1 MASIARC
8 RDALKSE
15 PLDQSELV
23 RGYLSKEDLT
33 EAAAAA
39 NYHWRERVWTPMLTL
54 WTFLLQVLHPG
65 WVCREVVAHVLAQ
78 QEAAGTPLKASPDP
92 SAYSQGRKR
101 LPLSLFAY
109 GLRKVGET
117 LQTKVGDGYRWCGRR
132 VWVVDGFS
140 CSMPDTPDLQKA
152 FGQPTGQKKGCGFPV
167 AKLVAM
173 FCWASGAVLDV
184 AIGAYRSN
192 ELALWRELWDQL
204 KVGDVVLGDRFYG
217 AYADLA
223 QLQARGCDGVFR
235 LRGSRARTISFR
247 QGQRLGQNDRLF
259 TWSRPT
265 QCPRTLT
272 PEEFAQLPATL
283 TVRVLRFDTRIKGF
297 RSRRILVVTT
307 LRDPKAFPLEK
318 IAALY
323 RDRWTVELRIREV
336 KTTLKMEILRG
347 QSEDIVRKE
356 IYMHFLAY
364 NLMRALMWQAAQQ
377 QGQPLHRLS
386 FAGTLQRFQ
395 AVAPYL
401 CLFAG
406 TPQAAG
412 LYQLLLS
419 WIARDRV
426 PERPNRVEPRALK
439 RRPKPY
445 DLLTRP
451 RKEMQKALLR
461 QKLP

>member
-15 PLDQSELV
+15 PFAQSGFV
-23 RGYLSKEDLT
+23 RAYLSKEDLD

-39 NYHWRERVWTPMLTL
+39 NYHGRDRTWTLIRIL
-54 WTFLLQVLHPG
+54 WPFLLQALHPG
-65 WVCREVVAHVLAQ
+65 WSCREAVAHVLAQ
-78 QEAAGTPLKASPDP
+78 YEAAGTPLKASPDP

-101 LPLSLFAY
+101 LPLSLFRFA
-109 GLRKVGET
+109 LRQTGET
-117 LQTKVGDGYRWCGRR
+117 LEARVGEAYRWCGRR
-132 VWVVDGFS
+132 VWIVDGSS
-140 CSMPDTPDLQKA
+140 CSMPDTAELQEA

-167 AKLVAM
+167 AKFVVM
-173 FCWASGAVLDV
+173 FCWASGVVHDV
-184 AIGAYRSN
+184 AIGPYRSN
-192 ELALWRELWDQL
+192 ELALWRELWGQL
-204 KVGDVVLGDRFYG
+204 KGGDVVLGDRFYG

-223 QLQARGCDGVFR
+223 QLRARGCDGVFR

-247 QGQRLGQNDRLF
+247 QGQRLGKNDRLF
-259 TWSRPT
+259 HWSRPP

-307 LRDPKAFPLEK
+307 LLDPKAFPLEK

-323 RDRWTVELRIREV
+323 RDRWTAELRIREV

-347 QSEDIVRKE
+347 KSEDVVRKE
-356 IYMHFLAY
+356 IYMHLLAY
-364 NLMRALMWQAAQQ
+364 NLMRALMWQAAQPH
-377 QGQPLHRLS
+377 GKLLHRLS
-386 FAGTLQRFQ
+386 FAGTLQRFH

-401 CLFAG
+401 WLFTG
-406 TPQAAG
+406 TPQAAP

-419 WIARDRV
+419 WIARDYL
-426 PERPNRVEPRALK
+426 PERPDRIEPRAVK

-451 RKEMQKALLR
+451 RKEMQEALLR
-461 QKLP
+461 

>member
-15 PLDQSELV
+15 PLDQSEFV

-33 EAAAAA
+33 EAATAAK
-39 NYHWRERVWTPMLTL
+39 YRWRERVWTPAQTF

-65 WVCREVVAHVLAQ
+65 WVCREAVAHILAQ
-78 QEAAGTPLKASPDP
+78 REAAGTPLKASADP

-101 LPLSLFAY
+101 LPLSLFQY
-109 GLRKVGET
+109 GLRKVAET
-117 LQTKVGDGYRWCGRR
+117 LQAKVGDGYRWCGRR

-140 CSMPDTPDLQKA
+140 CSMPDTPELQEA
-152 FGQPTGQKKGCGFPV
+152 FGQPGRQKPGCGFPV

-184 AIGAYRSN
+184 AIAAYRSN
-192 ELALWRELWDQL
+192 ELALWRQLWDQL
-204 KVGDVVLGDRFYG
+204 EVGDVVLGDRFYG

-259 TWSRPT
+259 TWSRPP
-265 QCPRTLT
+265 QGPRTLT

-307 LRDPKAFPLEK
+307 LLDPKAFPLEK

-347 QSEDIVRKE
+347 QSEDVVRKE
-356 IYMHFLAY
+356 IYLHFLAY
-364 NLMRALMWQAAQQ
+364 NLMRALMWQAAQT

-406 TPQAAG
+406 TPHAVQ

-461 QKLP
+461 